1 MILHDLAMDG
11 KIRLEDKRFIIFP
24 YKHAYLIDGNYRDS
38 QLKEL
43 NDIILTGK
51 SLDIESASILGII
64 EACKMHKVLTKNK
77 ESLKIIK
84 SNLKEMVKHDS
95 VSQEVKQ
102 VIAEMQ
108 AAAVAA
114 TVVTT
119 SS

>member
-1 MILHDLAMDG
+1 MKLRMTTVTRDYNRFVILHFVAYNFDLPVINHQ
-11 KIRLEDKRFIIFP
+11 KT
-24 YKHAYLIDGNYRDS
+24 IDE
-38 QLKEL
+38 EL

-51 SLDIESASILGII
+51 SLDIETASILGII
-64 EACKMHKVLTKNK
+64 EACKMHKVLTRNK

-108 AAAVAA
+108 AATVAA
-114 TVVTT
+114 TVVT
-119 SS
+119 SSS